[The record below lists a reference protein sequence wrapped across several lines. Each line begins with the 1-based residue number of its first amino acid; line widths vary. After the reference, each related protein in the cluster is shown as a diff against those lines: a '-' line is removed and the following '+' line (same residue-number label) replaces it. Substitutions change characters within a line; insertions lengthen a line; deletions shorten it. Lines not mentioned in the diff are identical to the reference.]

1 MTSDNKTFLIHLAT
15 SLSDHSTLS
24 VGEAEQFVGKFFDVV
39 RASLLTDKIV
49 KVRGLGTFKLV
60 DVEPRESVKV
70 VTGERYV
77 IAGHSKVTFTPDPV
91 LRDAVNRPFADF
103 QTVEL
108 NDGVDLAIMEAV
120 DEPESSVDEP
130 EPINENETSVASD
143 TAADV
148 DHGIAVADAE
158 ILMANGD
165 TDDVSSTGNV
175 EGASADESRDGDD
188 EGLPV
193 DDEPEDDIDN
203 ELESDDDNELESDVV
218 EAEPDDE
225 PDTDDELY
233 APDEPDVDISDDDA
247 DKSQDYETEHDD
259 DAENESPAILPLAEP
274 NDADDA
280 DSQTN
285 VGHANVVQH
294 AKIVESAEYVR
305 DSDNRHRRDSRWLY
319 LLFALIGLAAGYV
332 IGFYIHPL
340 TLSDILSH
348 EPARVSLERENEQ
361 RVGRKVQQTHD
372 NSEATARP
380 AETSATA
387 ATSTADAPATQ
398 RASDAKQTSSDAKQT
413 SSDAKQTSSD
423 AKQTSSDAKTIA
435 AGAKSAE
442 TAAAAAA
449 AAAAMYPQLE
459 GGEYEIIGVEGTEVM
474 RPGKTL
480 LNISLKYY
488 KSKNFVN
495 YICLMNGIS
504 NPDIVPVD
512 KELQIPKL
520 RKK

>member
-158 ILMANGD
+158 ILMANGG

-233 APDEPDVDISDDDA
+233 APDEPNVDISDDDA

-398 RASDAKQTSSDAKQT
+398 TAADT
-413 SSDAKQTSSD
+413 KQTSSD

-442 TAAAAAA
+442 TAAADAAA
-449 AAAAMYPQLE
+449 ADAAAMYPQLE